1 MHSIA
6 IGIAIVFSAFVGA
19 TNRKYLY
26 TQCGGGWERGVYKGV
41 AR

>member
-19 TNRKYLY
+19 TNRKCLY
-26 TQCGGGWERGVYKGV
+26 TQGGGGCEKGYMV
-41 AR
+41 AW